1 MWDLETIIRI
11 NHEAGRSA
19 KEKNSIKACIEA
31 SIQRN
36 EGIWDPEK
44 GIFGQVTYLRSVYE
58 GEVDRHPPQGGTGEV
73 LP

>member
-11 NHEAGRSA
+11 NNEAWWAS
-19 KEKNSIKACIEA
+19 KKKDSTEACLEA
-31 SIQRN
+31 SIERN

-58 GEVDRHPPQGGTGEV
+58 GELDRHPPQGGTGEA
-73 LP
+73 LS